1 MTEDQR
7 IDQKG
12 RAMTRRS
19 PLNATIVA
27 RPPRGLRA
35 AAMLALLA
43 TALPL
48 AARELPRTA
57 TAVMPFTVDGPAFA
71 DGQGNVIGELITA
84 ELLATGRHTV
94 VERIQLDTA
103 TRELNLQATGQIDP
117 TTAVAVGRRVGAQV
131 VVIGTLAGTE
141 QERLALAR
149 VVDVATGEVILAR
162 TMEVAGDSLLGVARS
177 LVESLTEK
185 ENDLARDLFDRAER
199 RARLGQTESALD
211 AYEHL
216 ATRYSR
222 TSVGPRAVIALA
234 RFHLDE
240 GGYFDAADHAES
252 VLETYPEHPLAEEAL
267 FLLAEAKYLTVYGDP
282 DRVTDPRA
290 FLKTW
295 QDRQSGQAA
304 DPQESIRLKAALAQ
318 DAKQKYQLLL
328 AEYPDTEH
336 ATVARQRLARI
347 NASGG
352 H

>member
-1 MTEDQR
+1 MNRRRPLTTAKPR
-7 IDQKG
+7 RG
-12 RAMTRRS
+12 RA
-19 PLNATIVA
+19 AVF
-27 RPPRGLRA
+27 A
-35 AAMLALLA
+35 AALLALLA

-48 AARELPRTA
+48 AARELPRTT

-71 DGQGNVIGELITA
+71 DGQGSLIGELITA
-84 ELLATGRHTV
+84 ELLSTGRHTV
-94 VERIQLDTA
+94 VERIQLDKA
-103 TRELNLQATGQIDP
+103 TRELNLQGTGQIDP

-162 TMEVAGDSLLGVARS
+162 TLEVAGGSLLGVART
-177 LVESLTEK
+177 LVESLTAK
-185 ENDLARDLFDRAER
+185 EDDLARDLHDKAQR

-216 ATRYSR
+216 AERYSR
-222 TSVGPRAVIALA
+222 TSVGPQAVIALA

-252 VLETYPEHPLAEEAL
+252 VLETYSDHPLAEEAL
-267 FLLAEAKYLTVYGDP
+267 FLLAEAKYFTVYGDP
-282 DRVTDPRA
+282 ERVRDPRA
-290 FLKTW
+290 FLQTW
-295 QDRQSGQAA
+295 QDRQGGQGM

-336 ATVARQRLARI
+336 ATVARQRLDRI
-347 NASGG
+347 NAPGG